1 MLTSLHER
9 SVRVE
14 MSIVNRPSNYLVY
27 YVTRVGQR
35 YYLLYKTR
43 KLMYFIVLNHIE
55 NNYICIT
62 ASNML

>member
-35 YYLLYKTR
+35 YYLLYKPR
-43 KLMYFIVLNHIE
+43 KLIYFIVSVL
-55 NNYICIT
+55 
-62 ASNML
+62 LR